1 VHTVEEIKALAHRF
15 EQISLYGAF
24 ADGDGGGAPHML
36 AIAVAYTYD
45 GVLHTQYLASS
56 DEGREVGALD
66 AVIAELL
73 ERPPAGTRW
82 LSFGASTYDEG
93 RLLNVGLAAQKEMF
107 GARPTILM
115 TLELDLQGKVR

>member
-1 VHTVEEIKALAHRF
+1 
-15 EQISLYGAF
+15 
-24 ADGDGGGAPHML
+24 
-36 AIAVAYTYD
+36 
-45 GVLHTQYLASS
+45 
-56 DEGREVGALD
+56 VGALD